1 MLNGRRA
8 DVRLP
13 FGVAISVEAFNKLIS
28 IVFYG
33 NYNYGIVEIL
43 PMCLNIEK

>member
-13 FGVAISVEAFNKLIS
+13 LGVAISVEAFNKLIS

-33 NYNYGIVEIL
+33 NYNYQEAL
-43 PMCLNIEK
+43 KQSKEKVTFG